1 MVGPDAQHT
10 RDTRASFSTRRA
22 QVPLV
27 LHLAGA
33 LADGL
38 VTSAAAAQLATT
50 TRPKTGGLDALRA
63 AATRRVKR
71 PLSSHVS
78 RVTARERALL
88 SDPHPTV

>member
-71 PLSSHVS
+71 PLTS
-78 RVTARERALL
+78 RASPRANAR
-88 SDPHPTV
+88 S